1 MLGTDLPGV
10 DNPAGVYFITWYVKK
25 ILIFGGN
32 VMKKILAVVTAIA
45 IAISSLCVFVFATE
59 SDNIISSS
67 TMYSGYYNDY
77 TMGEDGTSF
86 SATDGGSQIGL
97 TLGTTVGDGES
108 ITLKVTGTTDGEFR
122 MWLLSGGSRVSSVYL
137 ASDQEGYT
145 TSGTFEFK
153 VTLTVDGGDS
163 GGTSG
168 NAVMFKGPAGG
179 NLPNLTVTSV
189 TIVTED
195 EEEDETVTI
204 DGVEYTIVAEETV
217 DEALTSN
224 GTTYLAYT
232 WGEDSAADALN
243 AAASE
248 ALAVDGAV
256 VQLLV
261 SCDTDYS
268 WYGVAIMDRTNW
280 NSTGVQANAMNGTT
294 EIVVSVAD
302 LLTAGELS
310 ADCSLYGIYVQG
322 SSNVTLNSVRVLT
335 PVAEEDDDDE
345 STYYS
350 FAEDLTDVTI
360 NGDVDYEVE
369 TSGGVY
375 IAYIDINEADAEVV
389 FALPS
394 EVDVTTLQSI
404 TIEDADSSIDDL
416 VIVVYA
422 DGVEVASATGSLTVD
437 LSSCDLSSASSVT
450 FAIKSTSATASY
462 RFYGITVT
470 NLASGA
476 QPAAD
481 SNLLTRF
488 IYVNEEYHALVINR
502 EMAGVRRVFF
512 ISIPH
517 DDDDHDGY
525 CDTCKEYVGG
535 EEEVQIVTIDDVE
548 YAVLFSNELNAS
560 AGNWNKVTLGD
571 ASFVEALNTEGAILV
586 VERDTEMSISYADGG
601 YEKFMVGKDDSTY
614 VQLSTNGTTT
624 EDEDGLVAFVS
635 DDGTT
640 VIYDASV
647 VYEALTEKGI
657 ENLDAYVIIS
667 NTSGS
672 YKIVSVMVLVPVE

>member
-1 MLGTDLPGV
+1 
-10 DNPAGVYFITWYVKK
+10 
-25 ILIFGGN
+25 
-32 VMKKILAVVTAIA
+32 MKKILAVVTALA
-45 IAISSLCVFVFATE
+45 LAISSLCVFVFATE

-77 TMGEDGTSF
+77 TMGSDGASF
-86 SATDGGSQIGL
+86 SATSGGSQIGL

-153 VTLTVDGGDS
+153 VTMTVDGGDS

-195 EEEDETVTI
+195 EEEEEEETVTI
-204 DGVEYTIVAEETV
+204 DGIEYTVVAEETIG
-217 DEALTSN
+217 ATLTGS

-232 WGEDSAADALN
+232 WGDDTAADAVN
-243 AAASE
+243 AAVSE

-268 WYGVAIMDRTNW
+268 WYGVAVMDRTNY

-302 LLTAGELS
+302 LLTAGGLS
-310 ADCSLYGIYVQG
+310 ADCTLYRIYVQG

-335 PVAEEDDDDE
+335 PVAEEGDGDDDE
-345 STYYS
+345 DDGTYYS
-350 FAEDLTDVTI
+350 FEEDMTATYDESKASY
-360 NGDVDYEVE
+360 DVDPD
-369 TSGGVY
+369 SG

-389 FALPS
+389 FTLPS
-394 EVDVTTLQSI
+394 DVDVATLQSI
-404 TIEDADSSIDDL
+404 TIEDADSSVIDDL

-437 LSSCDLSSASSVT
+437 VSSVDLSSATSVT

-462 RFYGITVT
+462 CFYGITLVNSEPAETT
-470 NLASGA
+470 NSAY
-476 QPAAD
+476 
-481 SNLLTRF
+481 RF
-488 IYVNEEYHALVINR
+488 IYVNDEYHALIIERQVG
-502 EMAGVRRVFF
+502 ATTRRFL

-517 DDDDHDGY
+517 NDDNHDGY

-535 EEEVQIVTIDDVE
+535 EDEDTVETVTIGDVE
-548 YAVLFSNELNAS
+548 YEVVYSNEDGIS
-560 AGNWNKVTLGD
+560 AGNWNQVDLGD
-571 ASFVEALNTEGAILV
+571 LDLIEALSQDGAILV
-586 VERDTEMSISYADGG
+586 ITRDTETVVSFADGG
-601 YEKFMVGKDDSTY
+601 YEKFLLIDSWW
-614 VQLSTNGTTT
+614 SNGQSPISLGTAGHTSA
-624 EDEDGLVAFVS
+624 DEDVIDCTS
-635 DDGTT
+635 DDGITA
-640 VIYDASV
+640 VYDGSAIYAAWEDGGYAEGGSTLV
-647 VYEALTEKGI
+647 F
-657 ENLDAYVIIS
+657 IS
-667 NTSGS
+667 NTSAS
-672 YKIVSVMVLVPVE
+672 YKITSIQVLVPVE